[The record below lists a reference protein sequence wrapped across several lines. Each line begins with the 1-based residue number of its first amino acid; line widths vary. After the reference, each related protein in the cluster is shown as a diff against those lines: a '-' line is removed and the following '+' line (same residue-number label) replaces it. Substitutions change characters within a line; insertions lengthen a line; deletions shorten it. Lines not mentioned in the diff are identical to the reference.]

1 MKHPIWILNSALL
14 FLLALGSIILLF
26 SWHSTSEREDFE
38 PEITTQ
44 PIKRSLPKISIE
56 KLYENDLFG
65 TYRIPVSAE
74 HQMPE
79 IIMPQVPA
87 PMSAQVPE
95 RPPIQFL
102 DPLAITLKGIM
113 TFSVND
119 SKNRAIIEE
128 NKTGAERIYRVGDTI
143 EDAQLLRIFSNK
155 VVFIR
160 SNGQQE
166 VIYLRAKDALADPSY
181 TSVHG
186 WSDVVEQINENHF
199 IVNPN
204 TFIVRVQNLGQFI
217 DMLDLT
223 TVYRRGES
231 AGCRIGNLEENS
243 LGIALGLQVGDIILS
258 INNIP
263 ATTTSHRFKIYKTLV
278 SASGPATIKVYLKRN
293 NRNFTI
299 EYELKEIVKKDK
311 VTERDEQ
318 RREQERLQILQN
330 KQNFAPTMYDIRM
343 REKNYMKTQ
352 GKKPTPSLSN
362 QIE

>member
-14 FLLALGSIILLF
+14 LLLVLASAILLF
-26 SWHSTSEREDFE
+26 SWHSAPEREDFE
-38 PEITTQ
+38 PEFTTY
-44 PIKRSLPKISIE
+44 PIKRNLPKINIE

-65 TYRIPVSAE
+65 TYRVVTSAE
-74 HQMPE
+74 LQMPE

-87 PMSAQVPE
+87 PMSVQVPE
-95 RPPIQFL
+95 KPPVQFL

-119 SKNRAIIEE
+119 GKNRAIIEE
-128 NKTGAERIYRVGDTI
+128 NKTGAEKIYRVGDTI

-166 VIYLRAKDALADPSY
+166 VLYLREKDALADPSY

-186 WSDVVEQINENHF
+186 WSDVVEQMSENHF
-199 IVNPN
+199 VVNPN
-204 TFIVRVQNLGQFI
+204 AFILRVQNLGQFI

-223 TVYRRGES
+223 TVYRKGES

-243 LGIALGLQVGDIILS
+243 LGNALGLQVGDIILS
-258 INNIP
+258 VNNIP

-299 EYELKEIVKKDK
+299 EYELKEITKKDK
-311 VTERDEQ
+311 ITERDEQ

-330 KQNFAPTMYDIRM
+330 KQTFAPTMYDIRT

-362 QIE
+362 PIE